1 MLEQLRPKPTMHV
14 PRLADFFYSRK
25 GLGVFSTDFLRRAYN
40 YTRTDVIIHNVI
52 IGFPFLTLVA
62 SICSGWWDLVEV
74 VADLCKIVAWVSSGY
89 KKFLRLI
96 VNTSVLVPICC
107 KIFQPIGSRISATWS
122 RPTASSLSRGT
133 WPSPSSTWAATP
145 PASSSTPW
153 HSWGSPST
161 FCSGY
166 WNRKILETTKYR
178 FSNGIR
184 NILPRNGKAR
194 A

>member
-1 MLEQLRPKPTMHV
+1 MHV
-14 PRLADFFYSRK
+14 HRLADFFYSRK

-40 YTRTDVIIHNVI
+40 YTRTDIIIHNVI

-107 KIFQPIGSRISATWS
+107 KISDRLSTNTIGITRCDYFFMCMFSVLVVFCIASLPFLTNILQQQRIGV
-122 RPTASSLSRGT
+122 SLSCLFVCAFLPFAIT
-133 WPSPSSTWAATP
+133 L
-145 PASSSTPW
+145 
-153 HSWGSPST
+153 
-161 FCSGY
+161 
-166 WNRKILETTKYR
+166 ILVV
-178 FSNGIR
+178 
-184 NILPRNGKAR
+184 
-194 A
+194 